1 MQKSLEAPLEHAS
14 AARTPQQLFVVP
26 SVAAQPA
33 SSEWPSLEPTARPV
47 GHDQV
52 TPALCPHWT
61 CCLLRS
67 PSPPSISYRAT
78 SSPNDTVSVR
88 RPTLHERLAVQ
99 MGAAAHPTSDRPSEI
114 TACRAKVLLAAGWT
128 QWRRALL
135 SPHCLPARLW
145 IAPGPTMTSTH
156 CSRAEKLADANP
168 SPVFPSS

>member
-1 MQKSLEAPLEHAS
+1 MQKLLEAPLEHAS

-99 MGAAAHPTSDRPSEI
+99 MGAAAHPTSDRPTPPPTGRVKSQPAEPR
-114 TACRAKVLLAAGWT
+114 CSW
-128 QWRRALL
+128 
-135 SPHCLPARLW
+135 LPAGHSEGEL
-145 IAPGPTMTSTH
+145 
-156 CSRAEKLADANP
+156 CSRLVAYLP
-168 SPVFPSS
+168 GSGLPQVRP